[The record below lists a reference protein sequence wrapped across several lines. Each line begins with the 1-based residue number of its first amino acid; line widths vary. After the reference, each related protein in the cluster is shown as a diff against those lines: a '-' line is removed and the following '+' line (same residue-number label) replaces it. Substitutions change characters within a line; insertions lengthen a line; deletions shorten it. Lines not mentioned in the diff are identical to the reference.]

1 MDQQP
6 TPSPRLGILHH
17 YLDKLCAFEYGGST
31 PELKPHTLLFIAGL
45 SDGLGTVPFINDI
58 AKALEPTKWSVFS
71 VLLSSSYSGWGM
83 STLDRDIEEIGS
95 CVEYVRRYKGGRGHD
110 KPGMIALMGHSTG
123 SQDVLHY
130 LYSPNPLQAG
140 SGLKRH
146 PVDGAILQAP
156 VSDREYLL
164 QTLGTGSATSEALT
178 KVYNELVALAK
189 ANVAAGNMDTALP
202 LAATAQL
209 GYPHDVPLSSHRFLS
224 ITSPD
229 SPESPLEDDLFS
241 SDLNDDRLLQ
251 TFGAIGSRGMLKG
264 SLLVLPGEED
274 EYVPMWVNKKMLLER
289 WENATKQ
296 GAGGR
301 DIWDTTSGL
310 VAGAFNSPG
319 GRTQE
324 EPRKELV
331 SRVERYLNKMEKL

>member
-1 MDQQP
+1 MAQVQADTTMRVQ
-6 TPSPRLGILHH
+6 
-17 YLDKLCAFEYGGST
+17 LDKLCAFEHGGST

-58 AKALEPTKWSVFS
+58 AKALEPTKC
-71 VLLSSSYSGWGM
+71 
-83 STLDRDIEEIGS
+83 
-95 CVEYVRRYKGGRGHD
+95 CVAYVRRYKGDRGHD

-140 SGLKRH
+140 SGLKRQ

-156 VSDREYLL
+156 VSDR
-164 QTLGTGSATSEALT
+164 
-178 KVYNELVALAK
+178 
-189 ANVAAGNMDTALP
+189 D
-202 LAATAQL
+202 
-209 GYPHDVPLSSHRFLS
+209 
-224 ITSPD
+224 
-229 SPESPLEDDLFS
+229 

-274 EYVPMWVNKKMLLER
+274 EYVPMWVNKEMLLER

-310 VAGAFNSPG
+310 VAGAFHSPS